1 MFTRKEVSTHNT
13 DNDAWI
19 IIRGD
24 VYDVTDFKESHPG
37 GKKVVMRYAGKDAT
51 EEFEMLHNKS
61 ILERYSRTL
70 KRGELK

>member
-51 EEFEMLHNKS
+51 EEFEMLHSKS
-61 ILERYSRTL
+61 ILKRYLSL
-70 KRGELK
+70 IHI

>member
-24 VYDVTDFKESHPG
+24 VYDVTNFKESHPV

-51 EEFEMLHNKS
+51 EEFEMLHSKS
-61 ILERYSRTL
+61 ILKRYRRTL
-70 KRGELK
+70 KIGKLK